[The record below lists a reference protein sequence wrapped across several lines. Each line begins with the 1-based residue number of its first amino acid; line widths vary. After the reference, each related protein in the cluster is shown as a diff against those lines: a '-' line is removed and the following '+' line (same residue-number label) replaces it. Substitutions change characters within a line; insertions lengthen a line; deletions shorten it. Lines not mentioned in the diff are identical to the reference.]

1 MNKISAITNDAFT
14 INFTISNKCNYNC
27 KYCPASS
34 KDGSTP
40 FVSADEYVEFF
51 SNVFLD
57 NPQIKNYKKRIV
69 TITGGEPSIYPEVE
83 KVLKFFKLHDFKI
96 VMISNGSAK
105 ADFWIQNSDYI
116 DTLCLSYHSR
126 YAVIEKIDAIVAHML
141 EKNKIIVLQILMDT
155 NFWDKA
161 VAASNFFRKYDSI
174 VINHKAVQKK
184 FGLASESEAGQ
195 LIDYTEDQIAFIK
208 NEPSIRSGIT
218 KNRPIVYYE
227 NGESEGFDG
236 QKIIINKLNCFKDF
250 SCGAG
255 QSSLVI
261 KQNGRVTGSACC
273 ATSFGFLTLNK
284 KLRIKLLDKKII
296 CKKEIC
302 NCVYDQ
308 RIEKKSPTGIE
319 PVRD

>member
-40 FVSADEYVEFF
+40 FISADEYVEFF
-51 SNVFLD
+51 TNVFLD
-57 NPQIKNYKKRIV
+57 NPQVKDYKQKIV

-83 KVLKFFKLHDFKI
+83 KVLKFFKSHNFKV

-105 ADFWIQNSDYI
+105 ADFWIQNADHI
-116 DTLCLSYHSR
+116 DTLCISYHPR
-126 YAVIEKIDAIVAHML
+126 YAVPEKIDAVVTHML
-141 EKNKIIVLQILMDT
+141 EKNKKVVVQILMDT

-174 VINHKAVQKK
+174 TINHKAVQKK
-184 FGLASESEAGQ
+184 LGVSNPSEVGE
-195 LIDYTEDQIAFIK
+195 LIDYTEDQIKFIK
-208 NEPSIRSGIT
+208 NEPSIQSSDN
-218 KNRPIVYYE
+218 KNSPVVHYE
-227 NGESEGFDG
+227 NGESESFDG
-236 QKIIINKLNCFKDF
+236 QKIIVNKLNHFKGF
-250 SCGAG
+250 LCGTG

-261 KQNGRVTGSACC
+261 KQDGRVSGSACC
-273 ATSFGFLTLNK
+273 MGGSVFGNLILNK
-284 KLRIKLLDKKII
+284 KLRIKLFDKKIT
-296 CKKEIC
+296 CRKEIC

-308 RIEKKSPTGIE
+308 RIAKHNAK
-319 PVRD
+319 

>member
-34 KDGSTP
+34 KDVSTP
-40 FVSADEYVEFF
+40 FISADEYVEFF

-57 NPQIKNYKKRIV
+57 NPQIKNYKQKIV
-69 TITGGEPSIYPEVE
+69 TITGGEPSIYPQVE

-141 EKNKIIVLQILMDT
+141 EKNKMIVLQILMDT

-273 ATSFGFLTLNK
+273 ATSFGFLTLNR
-284 KLRIKLLDKKII
+284 KLRIKLLDEKII